1 MANTVVIDNGFA
13 AREVEVLGSGEL
25 LQQRVI
31 RWQIDLELLRAANG
45 VDDVVINEL
54 PPGPDHVAEL
64 ACIERVGLLLGNDVA
79 DLAGA
84 FAR

>member
-1 MANTVVIDNGFA
+1 MP
-13 AREVEVLGSGEL
+13 
-25 LQQRVI
+25 
-31 RWQIDLELLRAANG
+31 ANG

-79 DLAGA
+79 DLTGA